1 MKPAAMSYIPNI
13 PILGIWLLV
22 YYLPGIISVQFDNP
36 ELHVALIWFPAGVA
50 TAAFLH
56 YAMRHWPVLLLT
68 FIIIDFSVSHPS
80 SEHLIF
86 NMVFAVVSLPS
97 SLAIAWII
105 KRFSRPGD
113 DINIIFYWFITTILV
128 SLIDSLCFALV
139 FAFETQKAFGQIFWA
154 WFIADISGNFFSTT
168 VIMGFINNRLRP
180 APLAAR
186 HLLLGAII
194 WVCMVLYT
202 TWAFSGNVN
211 ALNFGKATGLRDIV
225 LFTSILLPVVL
236 TAFMTLVCGNRG
248 GALALLTLGS
258 VMIFY
263 ADKGI
268 GPLFLKRLHANEAL
282 LLVQVYLTATSLFL
296 VFLRVITHNISHM
309 TSGGQLRNQRQAIY
323 QLNLTNGSLSWD
335 NLPPP
340 LAALPL
346 ATLNNRQRLIAQL
359 HPGDQARLAM
369 HWRTDAFV
377 HKFPTIRFRLQDAQG
392 DWLHITDSGAVL
404 IDDRGSLVIVG
415 NWSLSS

>member
-1 MKPAAMSYIPNI
+1 
-13 PILGIWLLV
+13 
-22 YYLPGIISVQFDNP
+22 
-36 ELHVALIWFPAGVA
+36 
-50 TAAFLH
+50 
-56 YAMRHWPVLLLT
+56 
-68 FIIIDFSVSHPS
+68 
-80 SEHLIF
+80 
-86 NMVFAVVSLPS
+86 
-97 SLAIAWII
+97 
-105 KRFSRPGD
+105 
-113 DINIIFYWFITTILV
+113 
-128 SLIDSLCFALV
+128 
-139 FAFETQKAFGQIFWA
+139 
-154 WFIADISGNFFSTT
+154 
-168 VIMGFINNRLRP
+168 
-180 APLAAR
+180 
-186 HLLLGAII
+186 
-194 WVCMVLYT
+194 
-202 TWAFSGNVN
+202 
-211 ALNFGKATGLRDIV
+211 
-225 LFTSILLPVVL
+225 
-236 TAFMTLVCGNRG
+236 
-248 GALALLTLGS
+248 
-258 VMIFY
+258 MIFY

-346 ATLNNRQRLIAQL
+346 ATLNNRQLLIAQL

-369 HWRTDAFV
+369 HWRTDANV